1 MGTMVALPKRE
12 TKLSLPGFAIRQ
24 LRYLGSVTVGGRT
37 KKYLSA
43 GIPGLT
49 DDERRQVESKITD
62 IERELQPTTHDE
74 DIKLALLAEMMIATA
89 SAKLSEKQVEIKSAI
104 YMEVLRD
111 VPAWAMR
118 RALRKWY
125 AGKIAGVAEDQ
136 FNWAPS
142 SALLLRACDDE
153 LREHREA
160 LADLK
165 LLLDVK
171 HIDET
176 IAELESPAKSNQQL
190 RTL

>member
-12 TKLSLPGFAIRQ
+12 TKLSLPGFATRQ

-43 GIPGLT
+43 GMPALT
-49 DDERRQVESKITD
+49 DAERLEIKLKIAD
-62 IERELQPTTHDE
+62 IERELQTSERDE
-74 DIKLALLAEMMIATA
+74 DLKLALLAEMMISTA

-125 AGKIAGVAEDQ
+125 AGKIPGVAEDQ

-142 SALLLRACDDE
+142 SALLLRACEDE
-153 LREHREA
+153 LREHRKA
-160 LADLK
+160 IDDLK
-165 LLLDVK
+165 TLLDVK
-171 HIDET
+171 YIDET
-176 IAELESPAKSNQQL
+176 IAELENPSRPSQQL